1 MRHLKLGS
9 SILFLAGSLFL
20 FIACQKNSLADA
32 ANELSIVH
40 TPDQAELDR
49 DLLQYRHG
57 THEIPF
63 KATFY
68 TNRVPELLGE
78 VDCLLPEY
86 QDPNYQ
92 RGGGQGTHL
101 GKFKTVLTFCST
113 AGGFYGGGSGYLE
126 AANGDRLYIKIPSG
140 QVKLPL
146 PEPHPVYDAY
156 FKDEFLFDGGTGRFA
171 GASGSGTTNSLVDL
185 WNEDYPPGPVIIPDH
200 RTDHVWTGTLI
211 LPNANK
217 RKN

>member
-1 MRHLKLGS
+1 MKHLKLLGAVA
-9 SILFLAGSLFL
+9 FLAVCLL
-20 FIACQKNSLADA
+20 FIACQKNSITD
-32 ANELSIVH
+32 SIGDLGISGV
-40 TPDQAELDR
+40 PSEVVFDQDV
-49 DLLQYRHG
+49 LQHSRGSHAV
-57 THEIPF
+57 PF
-63 KATFY
+63 KATFH

-92 RGGGQGTHL
+92 RGAGKATHL

-156 FKDEFLFDGGTGRFA
+156 FKDEFEFDGGTGRFK
-171 GASGSGTTNSLVDL
+171 GATGGGTTNSLVDL
-185 WNEDYPPGPVIIPDH
+185 WNEEYPPGPVIIPNH

-211 LPNANK
+211 LPNGNK
-217 RKN
+217 RKNR